1 MKKLLYLLLAPLPLL
16 AQSAP
21 QKTALQAR
29 EQRADLLLDEIKA
42 LDKRIEDRLDQIIGG
57 LANIADSK
65 DSKTKVARLK
75 ANTIEALRKNIGYY
89 QRKRADIQE
98 QLRRPTLNLTPEQ
111 KQKLLAALDSRIEKR
126 VQQILALEKSLP
138 SHKDYDRYT
147 KTGDGWWGS
156 EFERNSD
163 FEQNRRVTT
172 HTNQM
177 RDKVLT
183 GLDQSIARLEKQQ
196 STLKAAPPSDLIA
209 AELARNETLLT
220 ERRKQRADVLTERAE
235 ASREVSQKEA
245 MDLDSALRRATE
257 ELRRD
262 FTTLFA
268 RYNAYLPAL
277 AAVNA
282 AQAQSKPPIK

>member
-1 MKKLLYLLLAPLPLL
+1 MKILLLLLLTPLPLL
-16 AQSAP
+16 AQTTFP
-21 QKTALQAR
+21 KTALQAR
-29 EQRADLLLDEIKA
+29 EQRAKLLLDEIQA
-42 LDKRIEDRLDQIIGG
+42 LDKRIEDRLERIIDG
-57 LANIADSK
+57 LGNIADSK

-75 ANTIEALRKNIGYY
+75 AQTVEALRKNIGYY

-98 QLRRPTLNLTPEQ
+98 QLRRPTLNLTADQ
-111 KQKLLAALDSRIEKR
+111 KRKLLTVLDSRIEKR

-172 HTNQM
+172 HTDQM
-177 RDKVLT
+177 REKVLA
-183 GLDQSIARLEKQQ
+183 GLDQSIAKLEQQ
-196 STLKAAPPSDLIA
+196 QRTLQSAPPSDLVK

-220 ERRKQRADVLTERAE
+220 ERRQQRAEVVTERAE

-282 AQAQSKPPIK
+282 AKAQSKPQPQ